1 MQLHCQMQDIN
12 EGNTLEDRQGR
23 EVDKGAPHSKGPP
36 LKTQLKEDSV
46 TNLSDTSKTH
56 TRYELAL
63 CSLMPLRKSVCS

>member
-23 EVDKGAPHSKGPP
+23 EVDKGAQLSNGPP
-36 LKTQLKEDSV
+36 LKTQLKEDLV

-56 TRYELAL
+56 TRYEVAL
-63 CSLMPLRKSVCS
+63 CHLIHLNTE